1 MSDITRTEKIKIIKT
16 SFEKFNKDNDF
27 YFLKPTLIIK
37 DNYDIAHYLIIAPR
51 FNRTV
56 CDIVAQPL
64 YIPESTLSLN
74 ISTRLQQLGETHC
87 FPWGRCT
94 NSVIEYS
101 KDIEEIL
108 QIFSEYGLQWLS
120 YFDSPQHII
129 DSANNWNLSK
139 YQFPWIQEKRNEVIA
154 ISSLYLG
161 DIEKGIFILKKLQD
175 DVSDSISFSQRI
187 EKWLRLAQN
196 ESERLPEIFDEIVLT
211 TRKNLKLKDEKC
223 ELLNKR
229 QEEQINSIILP

>member
-1 MSDITRTEKIKIIKT
+1 M
-16 SFEKFNKDNDF
+16 
-27 YFLKPTLIIK
+27 
-37 DNYDIAHYLIIAPR
+37 
-51 FNRTV
+51 
-56 CDIVAQPL
+56 
-64 YIPESTLSLN
+64 
-74 ISTRLQQLGETHC
+74 
-87 FPWGRCT
+87 
-94 NSVIEYS
+94 
-101 KDIEEIL
+101 
-108 QIFSEYGLQWLS
+108 
-120 YFDSPQHII
+120 
-129 DSANNWNLSK
+129 
-139 YQFPWIQEKRNEVIA
+139 
-154 ISSLYLG
+154 G